1 MRIWLPVA
9 AVLLAVRAP
18 LALAD
23 RDPNSGAPLPPPK
36 HASTPS
42 PITDHFYISAAY
54 YAPQLHT
61 NLRVD
66 PKGAPAGVTGTP
78 LSGEND
84 LGLPQRMHEGRVDFM
99 FRMRERSKVRLDYFE
114 ANRSGSRT
122 IGDAVIFGNSTFPAG
137 SLTQN
142 SLNFQMGDLTYTYSF
157 YRSDRL
163 EIGTGVAL
171 YLIQARLESAVPAT
185 FQSQTVTAAGPLP
198 ALPLDFAWRISSRF
212 AITGRWAYL
221 HADAGGARGWFA
233 DLHEDAQY
241 RWTPNFAIGVG
252 YSAIRTSITSTRG
265 DNPGVFAMSISGP
278 EAFVRFSF

>member
-1 MRIWLPVA
+1 MRIWLAVVA
-9 AVLLAVRAP
+9 MLLAMRAP
-18 LALAD
+18 VALAD

-42 PITDHFYISAAY
+42 PITDHFYIRAAY
-54 YAPQLHT
+54 YAPQFHT
-61 NLRVD
+61 NLQVD
-66 PKGAPAGVTGTP
+66 PSHAAAGVTGTP
-78 LSGEND
+78 VSGENT
-84 LGLPQRMHEGRVDFM
+84 LGLPQRLHEGRVDFM
-99 FRMRERSKVRLDYFE
+99 FRMRERNKVRLDYYE

-122 IGDAVIFGNSTFPAG
+122 LTDDVIFGNSNFAAG

-142 SLNFQMGDLTYTYSF
+142 TLNFQMGDLTYTYSF

-163 EIGTGVAL
+163 EIGTGVAV
-171 YLIQARLESAVPAT
+171 YLIEARLEGAVPAT

-198 ALPLDFAWRISSRF
+198 ALPLDFTWRISSRF
-212 AITGRWAYL
+212 ALTARAAYL
-221 HADAGGARGWFA
+221 RAIIDGTRGWFA

-252 YSAIRTSITSTRG
+252 YSSIRTRITSTTG

>member
-1 MRIWLPVA
+1 MRIWLPVV
-9 AVLLAVRAP
+9 AVLLAMRAP

-42 PITDHFYISAAY
+42 PITDHFYIRATY
-54 YAPQLHT
+54 YPPQLRT
-61 NLRVD
+61 SLRVD

-78 LSGEND
+78 LSGENS
-84 LGLPQRMHEGRVDFM
+84 LGLPQRIHQGRVDFM

-122 IGDAVIFGNSTFPAG
+122 IGNDVIFGNTTFAAG

-142 SLNFQMGDLTYTYSF
+142 TLNFQMGDLTYTYSF

-221 HADAGGARGWFA
+221 HADVGGARGWFA

-241 RWTPNFAIGVG
+241 RWTPNFVLGVG

>member
-9 AVLLAVRAP
+9 AVLLAMRAP

-42 PITDHFYISAAY
+42 PITDHFYIRAAY
-54 YAPQLHT
+54 YAPQVRT

-66 PKGAPAGVTGTP
+66 PKNAPAGVMGTP
-78 LSGEND
+78 LNGESD
-84 LGLPQRMHEGRVDFM
+84 LGLPQRLHEGRVDFM

-122 IGDAVIFGNSTFPAG
+122 ISNDVVFGNSTFPAG

-142 SLNFQMGDLTYTYSF
+142 TLNFQMGDLTYTYSF

-171 YLIQARLESAVPAT
+171 YLIEARLESAVPAT

-198 ALPLDFAWRISSRF
+198 ALPLDFTWRISSRF
-212 AITGRWAYL
+212 SVTGQWAYL
-221 HADAGGARGWFA
+221 RANVGGSRGWFA

-241 RWTPNFAIGVG
+241 RWTPNFTLGIG
-252 YSAIRTSITSTRG
+252 YSSIRTSITSTTG
-265 DNPGVFAMSISGP
+265 SNPGYFAMSISGP